1 MRERPEPEPERPS
14 SRYEASVSHL
24 AGAEWG
30 SKGWRSFF
38 CYRDLG
44 VTDATGGDYDF
55 RVVRARGGDPEPTGW
70 HYHVLE
76 SQIIYCLG
84 GWETIALEDGEV
96 VKLVKGTCLNI
107 PPGYIHNEI
116 GYSPDM
122 EMLVMTK
129 PADVT
134 TVAVDSPSGWDVEAV
149 MAQVAAETAPEAL
162 SRPWSWKQPVAG
174 RVR

>member
-1 MRERPEPEPERPS
+1 MADRPVSQYEPR
-14 SRYEASVSHL
+14 VSHL
-24 AGAEWG
+24 ADAEWG
-30 SKGWRSFF
+30 SRGWRSFF

-44 VTDATGGDYDF
+44 IASATFGDYDF
-55 RVVRARGGDPEPTGW
+55 RVVRSRGGEPESTGW

-84 GWETIALEDGEV
+84 GWETIALEDGQI
-96 VKLVKGTCLNI
+96 VKLVPGTCLNI

-129 PADVT
+129 PAEVT
-134 TVAVDSPSGWDVEAV
+134 TVAVEPPEGWDDELSA
-149 MAQVAAETAPEAL
+149 AQVSIETSPDRLQQA
-162 SRPWSWKQPVAG
+162 WFWKQALG
-174 RVR
+174 SARS